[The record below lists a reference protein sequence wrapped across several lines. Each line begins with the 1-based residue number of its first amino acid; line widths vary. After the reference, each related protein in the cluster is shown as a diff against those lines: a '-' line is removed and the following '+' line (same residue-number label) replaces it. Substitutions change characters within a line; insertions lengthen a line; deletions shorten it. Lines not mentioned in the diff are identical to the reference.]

1 MDSLAD
7 YFMGVAAGGFI
18 TLLMCVI
25 FNLEENDDVS
35 E

>member
-1 MDSLAD
+1 MDDLTG

-18 TLLMCVI
+18 TLLMCII
-25 FNLEENDDVS
+25 FSLENNDDAN

>member
-1 MDSLAD
+1 MSDLAG